1 MEAKLYMHRDF
12 NVKALR
18 IVELLE
24 KCNVSLHIVV
34 KDPDIDFDIFS
45 EEIGHTVK
53 RLPKVII
60 DGEYVGGYYDLVEYL
75 VIRKIINFSGEI
87 LNDNKSATAE
97 RS

>member
-1 MEAKLYMHRDF
+1 
-12 NVKALR
+12 
-18 IVELLE
+18 
-24 KCNVSLHIVV
+24 
-34 KDPDIDFDIFS
+34 
-45 EEIGHTVK
+45 
-53 RLPKVII
+53 LPKVII